1 VHAKFSTALF
11 VALLVAGLVLGAC
24 AGSSTTTTKTAAE
37 TQYTNFV
44 VVGVAGDYDARAHL
58 ERRVVSN
65 LRSAGASAS
74 AYHAVIGGNKPVT
87 KDDVL
92 EVVAQ
97 HGFDAVLAIRRIDG
111 DVAMQIQRSRT
122 ETDAT
127 PIGGRV
133 VNLFRSDYSDYTTP
147 ESVNVVTQAT
157 LAIELYD
164 ARSEEIVF
172 SFDYETGQ
180 GTDIGL
186 LIDETAAAVVK
197 RIEREKLIAN

>member
-1 VHAKFSTALF
+1 
-11 VALLVAGLVLGAC
+11 
-24 AGSSTTTTKTAAE
+24 
-37 TQYTNFV
+37 
-44 VVGVAGDYDARAHL
+44 
-58 ERRVVSN
+58 
-65 LRSAGASAS
+65 
-74 AYHAVIGGNKPVT
+74 VIGGNKPVT

-157 LAIELYD
+157 LAIELYE

-186 LIDETAAAVVK
+186 
-197 RIEREKLIAN
+197 